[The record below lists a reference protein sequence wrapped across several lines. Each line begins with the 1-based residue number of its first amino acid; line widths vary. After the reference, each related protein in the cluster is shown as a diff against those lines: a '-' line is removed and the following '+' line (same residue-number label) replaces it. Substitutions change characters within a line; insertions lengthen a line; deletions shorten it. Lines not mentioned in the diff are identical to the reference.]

1 MDNSFIYTGHLDM
14 GDSGNVECATIRQ
27 GKVVKRYITIESFIG
42 IVGFGSVSKGV
53 KECSRLLSRPR
64 MYQEKSELLLA
75 SLNNP
80 HQVKANGVYR
90 DYLEAPFL
98 IEFANLMLNLRRSN
112 VLGPSWKAYCNNCER
127 FIQGL
132 AKTGIVSL
140 IDEATGYKKQR
151 TDEYKRLFLSFVRED
166 HSDWIKEFQ
175 QPFFD
180 GIYKIDHLPPLDGQK
195 RPPFFG
201 AFISKYVYYPLANS
215 HGAILEKLREK
226 DPVVSMRGRKYKLH
240 QFLTEEV
247 GKPALRK
254 HLNQVE
260 TLLLLSR
267 DKGSFKRN
275 FKKVFPQPYDQLEL
289 DFGDDV

>member
-1 MDNSFIYTGHLDM
+1 MDNRFIYTGHLDM
-14 GDSGNVECATIRQ
+14 GDFGNVECATIRQ

-42 IVGFGSVSKGV
+42 IVGFGNIGKGV
-53 KECSRLLSRPR
+53 KECSRLLSHPR
-64 MYQEKSELLLA
+64 MYQEKSESLLTA
-75 SLNNP
+75 INYP
-80 HQVKANGVYR
+80 HKVKTNGIFR
-90 DYLEAPFL
+90 DYLEASIL
-98 IEFANLMLNLRRSN
+98 IEFANHILNLRRSN
-112 VLGPSWKAYCNNCER
+112 VLGHTWKVYCDNCER

-151 TDEYKRLFLSFVRED
+151 TDEYRRLFLSFIRED
-166 HSDWIKEFQ
+166 HSDWIKEFHQ
-175 QPFFD
+175 SFFD
-180 GIYKIDHLPPLDGQK
+180 GIYKIYHLPPLEGQK

-215 HGAILEKLREK
+215 HGAILERLREK
-226 DPVVSMRGRKYKLH
+226 DPVVSKHGRKYRLH
-240 QFLTEEV
+240 QFLTEEI

-267 DKGSFKRN
+267 DKGAFKRN

>member
-1 MDNSFIYTGHLDM
+1 MGNSSIYTGHLDM
-14 GDSGNVECATIRQ
+14 GNYGNFDCATIRQ
-27 GKVVKRYITIESFIG
+27 GKIVKRYITIESFIKV
-42 IVGFGSVSKGV
+42 VGFGDVVKGV
-53 KECSRLLSRPR
+53 KECSRLLSHAR
-64 MYQEKSELLLA
+64 MYKEKSEYLLA
-75 SLNNP
+75 ALNNP
-80 HQVKANGVYR
+80 IKVKINGIFR
-90 DYLEAPFL
+90 DYLEAPIL
-98 IEFANLMLNLRRSN
+98 IEFANHILNLRRSN
-112 VLGPSWKAYCNNCER
+112 VLGPAWKTYCENCER

-132 AKTGIVSL
+132 AKTGIVAL
-140 IDEATGYKKQR
+140 IDEATGYKKQQ
-151 TDEYKRLFLSFVRED
+151 TDEYRRLFLSFIREN
-166 HSDWIKEFQ
+166 HSDWIKEFHQ
-175 QPFFD
+175 SFFD
-180 GIYKIDHLPPLDGQK
+180 GIYKIYHLPPLEGQK

-226 DPVVSMRGRKYKLH
+226 DPMVSKHGRQYKLH

-260 TLLLLSR
+260 TLLILSR
-267 DKGSFKRN
+267 DKGAFKRN